1 MMGNIIVHQEYKE
14 WLSNLKIR
22 IQNSQIKA
30 AISVNTELIQLYWD
44 LGKMIVEKQ
53 KHSHWGGKLIEQ
65 LSKDLKAEFPE
76 LGGFSKSN
84 LFYVRQFYL
93 FYSQSNVFVEQPVRQ
108 LKNEL
113 VEQPVRQLKDDII
126 PMQDEDSQNV
136 IVRQV
141 IGLIPWG
148 HNVIILKKIKD
159 PKEALFYIHQ
169 TIGNNW
175 SRSVLQMQIESNLYA
190 RQGKAITNFKVTLP
204 KPQSDLANQLLKDPY
219 NFNFLTLEKD
229 VQELEL
235 EKQLVKNIT
244 QFLLEL
250 GKGFAYMGRQYFLK
264 VGSKEYKLDLLFY
277 HVRLKCYVVIEL
289 KTKEFEPEYIGKL
302 NFYLSAIDAQV
313 KANDDASTI
322 GMLLCKTKDN
332 LNVEF
337 ALRDVNKPIGVS
349 EFTFNELPQ
358 LIQNAMPTVE
368 ELEQELFK
376 DENDEQK

>member
-1 MMGNIIVHQEYKE
+1 
-14 WLSNLKIR
+14 
-22 IQNSQIKA
+22 
-30 AISVNTELIQLYWD
+30 
-44 LGKMIVEKQ
+44 
-53 KHSHWGGKLIEQ
+53 
-65 LSKDLKAEFPE
+65 
-76 LGGFSKSN
+76 
-84 LFYVRQFYL
+84 
-93 FYSQSNVFVEQPVRQ
+93 
-108 LKNEL
+108 
-113 VEQPVRQLKDDII
+113 
-126 PMQDEDSQNV
+126 
-136 IVRQV
+136 
-141 IGLIPWG
+141 
-148 HNVIILKKIKD
+148 
-159 PKEALFYIHQ
+159 
-169 TIGNNW
+169 
-175 SRSVLQMQIESNLYA
+175 MQIESNLYA

-235 EKQLVKNIT
+235 ERQLVKNIT

-264 VGSKEYKLDLLFY
+264 VGSKEYRLDLLFY

-313 KANDDASTI
+313 KAKDDASTI

-358 LIQNAMPTVE
+358 LIQNAMPTLE

>member
-1 MMGNIIVHQEYKE
+1 
-14 WLSNLKIR
+14 LFD
-22 IQNSQIKA
+22 
-30 AISVNTELIQLYWD
+30 QLA
-44 LGKMIVEKQ
+44 
-53 KHSHWGGKLIEQ
+53 
-65 LSKDLKAEFPE
+65 KDLKAEFPE
-76 LGGFSKSN
+76 MGGFSRSN
-84 LFYVRQFYL
+84 LFYVRQLYV
-93 FYSQSNVFVEQPVRQ
+93 FYSQGNAIVEQAVLQ
-108 LKNEL
+108 FKNEL
-113 VEQPVRQLKDDII
+113 VEQPVRQFGAEIAKRQSELYEDII
-126 PMQDEDSQNV
+126 VQQ
-136 IVRQV
+136 IV
-141 IGLIPWG
+141 GLIPWG
-148 HNVIILKKIKD
+148 HHVIILKKIKNLQ
-159 PKEALFYIHQ
+159 EAIFYIKE
-169 TIGNNW
+169 TIANNW

-235 EKQLVKNIT
+235 ERQLVKNIT

-250 GKGFAYMGRQYFLK
+250 GKGFAYMGRQYLLQ
-264 VGSKEYKLDLLFY
+264 VGSKEYRLDLLFY

-289 KTKEFEPEYIGKL
+289 KIKEFEPEYIGKL
-302 NFYLSAIDAQV
+302 NFYLSALDAQV
-313 KANDDASTI
+313 KASDDASTI

-358 LIQNAMPTVE
+358 KIQNAMPTVE

-376 DENDEQK
+376 DENHE

>member
-1 MMGNIIVHQEYKE
+1 MGKSIVTQEYKE
-14 WLSNLKIR
+14 WLSDLKIK

-30 AISVNTELIQLYWD
+30 AVSINKELIQLYWD

-53 KHSHWGGKLIEQ
+53 KQSQWGSKLIEQ
-65 LSKDLKAEFPE
+65 LAKDLKAEFPD
-76 LGGFSKSN
+76 LDGFSRTN

-93 FYSQSNVFVEQPVRQ
+93 FYSQSNAIVHQVVGQIENEFVEQPIRQ
-108 LKNEL
+108 IGAEI
-113 VEQPVRQLKDDII
+113 VHRPGEFSKD
-126 PMQDEDSQNV
+126 V
-136 IVRQV
+136 IVQQLV
-141 IGLIPWG
+141 GQIPWG
-148 HNVIILKKIKD
+148 HNVVILQKIKNSQ
-159 PKEALFYIHQ
+159 EALFFIRE
-169 TIGNNW
+169 TIANNW
-175 SRSVLQMQIESNLYA
+175 SRSVLQMQIESNLFA

-229 VQELEL
+229 VQELKL
-235 EKQLVKNIT
+235 ERQLVKNIT

-250 GKGFAYMGRQYFLK
+250 GKGFAYMGRQYLLQ
-264 VGSKEYKLDLLFY
+264 VGSKEYRLDLLFY

-289 KTKEFEPEYIGKL
+289 KTKEFEPEFIGKL

-313 KANDDASTI
+313 KAPDDASTI

-337 ALRDVNKPIGVS
+337 ALRDINKPIGVS

-358 LIQNAMPTVE
+358 QIQNSMPTVE
-368 ELEQELFK
+368 ELEYELFSNNT
-376 DENDEQK
+376 ENE